1 MVANSYQAIINNA
14 RENRSREIQQVL
26 ELIEHRGEKG
36 AQVETIVAGFLR
48 ELLPQ
53 KFAFS
58 TGFVVSSDSACP
70 PSSQQDI
77 IIHDVLQN
85 TALYKN
91 DNWGIFPVE
100 AVYGTVEVKSTLNK
114 DSLRKAMK
122 GNISIR
128 AMAEA
133 GKYYV
138 HFGSKEVGAGSGKR
152 VVEEVEIESRLAPRF
167 FIVCY
172 QARSGDQDASFDL
185 VKSWFEELSLEENV
199 HCHGLI
205 VLKTNWLFGR
215 IAHAE
220 DSPKKFQDFEDRGIE
235 RFVQRFRSSL
245 LSFPMYP
252 ANLKRYA
259 ELET

>member
-1 MVANSYQAIINNA
+1 MTIGSYKTIINNA

-58 TGFVVSSDSACP
+58 TGFIVSSDSAHP

-77 IIHDVLQN
+77 IVNDALQN
-85 TALYKN
+85 TSLYRS

-100 AVYGTVEVKSTLNK
+100 AVYGTVEVKSTLTR
-114 DSLRKAMK
+114 DSLRKALQ
-122 GNISIR
+122 GNIFIR

-133 GKYYV
+133 GKYYA
-138 HFGSKEVGAGSGKR
+138 HFGSKEVAGGKY
-152 VVEEVEIESRLAPRF
+152 VVEEGEIESRLAPRF
-167 FIVCY
+167 YVVSY

-185 VKSWFEELSLEENV
+185 VKSWFEELSLAENV

-205 VLKTNWLFGR
+205 VLKTNWLFRR
-215 IAHAE
+215 IAHAG
-220 DSPKKFQDFEDRGIE
+220 DSPVKFQDFSDRGVE
-235 RFVQRFRSSL
+235 RFAQGFRSSL

-259 ELET
+259 ELEV